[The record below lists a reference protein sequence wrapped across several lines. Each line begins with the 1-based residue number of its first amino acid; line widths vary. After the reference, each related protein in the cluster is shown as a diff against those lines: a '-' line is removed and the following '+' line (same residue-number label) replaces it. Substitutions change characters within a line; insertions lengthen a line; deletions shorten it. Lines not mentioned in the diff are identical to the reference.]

1 METAN
6 QTLDNLA
13 KLKEMFPEVITE
25 SKDENGEIVAAV
37 DAKKLEQLLSTKVID
52 GDESYDFTWVGKKQ
66 AMIEA
71 CKPIRKTLR
80 PCREES
86 VDWENTQNI
95 YIEGDNL
102 DVLKLLQESYLN
114 KVKMIY
120 IDPPYNTGNDSFIY
134 PDDYSTNKDAYD
146 EEVGAIDESGYRMF
160 KNTETNGR
168 FHSSWCS
175 MMYPRL
181 KLARNLLSED
191 GVIFISIDD
200 NEQANLKK
208 ICDEVFG
215 VSNFYGMLIQLKGN
229 TQNDSK
235 SIQKNHEY
243 ILVYTKE
250 NCQLLLTYN
259 NDVPHEVFENSFYL
273 GRDTGASSGHD
284 TLLERTNL
292 GYTIYYYE
300 GTQSGA
306 TGNHNTLL
314 ERTNLG
320 YTIYYYEGTQSGATG
335 NHNTLLERT
344 NLVSKKYPGFNY
356 FENSEKFI
364 HAVAVMDYDA
374 KKITGDSTETDV
386 YTDDKELLSLG
397 YVKIRPPKRKGGKL
411 GCWTWSL
418 SNFKDLWNKNEV
430 LIKKNKNVI
439 KKEFVCEDDIV
450 EINEKKYFIKSNNL
464 PLQSLVKITN
474 SAGTT
479 VLNGND
485 GLMPGIGFNNPKNPE
500 LLKYFMQSYNGKNK
514 RDITILDFFSGSA
527 TTAHAVMQLNAEDGG
542 KRKFIMVQLP
552 EVCDEKSEA
561 YKAGYKNIC
570 EIGKERIRRAG
581 KKIVE
586 ESGKIDLDIGFRVL
600 KLDDGNMKDVYYTP
614 EEYNQKDLVDMASNI
629 KDDRTPEDLLYAC
642 MLEWGLE
649 LSLPHKVQTVAGY
662 NVHIVDEGALVACFD
677 DKISEDAIKQI
688 AELQPLRAVFRD
700 SGFAGD
706 AARVNVGEIFKL
718 KSPNTTIKVL

>member
-1 METAN
+1 MDKMKMETAN
-6 QTLDNLA
+6 KTLENLA

-37 DAKKLEQLLSTKVID
+37 DAKKLEQLLSTKVIE
-52 GDESYDFTWVGKKQ
+52 GDECYDFTWVGKKQ
-66 AMIEA
+66 AMVEA

-86 VDWENTQNI
+86 VDWENTQNL

-134 PDDYSTNKDAYD
+134 PDDYSTNKELYD

-181 KLARNLLSED
+181 KLARNLLTDD

-200 NEQANLKK
+200 HEVDNMKK

-215 VSNFYGMLIQLKGN
+215 KTNFKVIFPRVTKKGG
-229 TQNDSK
+229 K
-235 SIQKNHEY
+235 SSEATAKNHDY
-243 ILVYTKE
+243 VMMYTK
-250 NCQLLLTYN
+250 NKDN
-259 NDVPHEVFENSFYL
+259 ADIIGISHNDEGFCNKDDFFEERGYFKVNQ
-273 GRDTGASSGHD
+273 
-284 TLLERTNL
+284 TL
-292 GYTIYYYE
+292 
-300 GTQSGA
+300 
-306 TGNHNTLL
+306 
-314 ERTNLG
+314 
-320 YTIYYYEGTQSGATG
+320 
-335 NHNTLLERT
+335 
-344 NLVSKKYPGFNY
+344 
-356 FENSEKFI
+356 
-364 HAVAVMDYDA
+364 DYD
-374 KKITGDSTETDV
+374 T
-386 YTDDKELLSLG
+386 LG
-397 YVKIRPPKRKGGKL
+397 YVY
-411 GCWTWSL
+411 SL
-418 SNFKDLWNKNEV
+418 DYPIEINGVEYFAGSVSRQEYEER
-430 LIKKNKNVI
+430 
-439 KKEFVCEDDIV
+439 KKEKPVNGYRWRWSKELFEFGYKNDFIIV
-450 EINEKKYFIKSNNL
+450 KGKRIYTKTYQN
-464 PLQSLVKITN
+464 VKIEN
-474 SAGTT
+474 
-479 VLNGND
+479 
-485 GLMPGIGFNNPKNPE
+485 I
-500 LLKYFMQSYNGKNK
+500 NGKYEIISINRTKPLSTLEFTDNK
-514 RDITILDFFSGSA
+514 YSNDNATKDIAEILGKGFFDYTKPVKLVNQLQKIVNTKQFTILDFFSGSA

-586 ESGKIDLDIGFRVL
+586 ETGKKDLDIGFRVL
-600 KLDDGNMKDVYYTP
+600 KLDESNMKDVYFTP
-614 EEYNQKDLVDMASNI
+614 EEYKQTDLVDMVSNI
-629 KDDRTPEDLLYAC
+629 KEDRTPEDLLYAC

-649 LSLPHKVQTVAGY
+649 LSLPHKVENIAGY
-662 NVHIVDEGALVACFD
+662 NVHIVNDGDLIACFD
-677 DKISEDAIKQI
+677 NRISEEAIKQI
-688 AELQPLRAVFRD
+688 AEMKPLRAVFRD
-700 SGFAGD
+700 SSFATD

>member
-1 METAN
+1 MDKMKMETAN
-6 QTLDNLA
+6 KTLENLA

-37 DAKKLEQLLSTKVID
+37 DAKKLEQLLSTKVIE
-52 GDESYDFTWVGKKQ
+52 GDECYDFTWVGKKQ
-66 AMIEA
+66 AMVEA

-86 VDWENTQNI
+86 VDWENTQNL

-134 PDDYSTNKDAYD
+134 PDDYSTNKELYD

-200 NEQANLKK
+200 NEVDNMKK

-215 VSNFYGMLIQLKGN
+215 EGNFIAQFVWQK
-229 TQNDSK
+229 K
-235 SIQKNHEY
+235 SSGGQHANNVLDFHEY
-243 ILVYTKE
+243 ILAYTKNIHKNIELLVNRNEKQKESFTLSDEHEKTRGKYLLSPLKSWLDYRPTLIYDIVCPDGSKLNTQWVCAETTYKQLKDDDRIVFKQNQKGEWSIYKKQYSEE
-250 NCQLLLTYN
+250 NGGLVKPASIITEYGQTQN
-259 NDVPHEVFENSFYL
+259 
-273 GRDTGASSGHD
+273 GKRD
-284 TLLERTNL
+284 
-292 GYTIYYYE
+292 I
-300 GTQSGA
+300 
-306 TGNHNTLL
+306 
-314 ERTNLG
+314 
-320 YTIYYYEGTQSGATG
+320 
-335 NHNTLLERT
+335 
-344 NLVSKKYPGFNY
+344 
-356 FENSEKFI
+356 
-364 HAVAVMDYDA
+364 
-374 KKITGDSTETDV
+374 
-386 YTDDKELLSLG
+386 KELFDGFDVMSFPKP
-397 YVKIRPPKRKGGKL
+397 VK
-411 GCWTWSL
+411 
-418 SNFKDLWNKNEV
+418 
-430 LIKKNKNVI
+430 
-439 KKEFVCEDDIV
+439 
-450 EINEKKYFIKSNNL
+450 
-464 PLQSLVKITN
+464 
-474 SAGTT
+474 
-479 VLNGND
+479 
-485 GLMPGIGFNNPKNPE
+485 
-500 LLKYFMQSYNGKNK
+500 LLKYLISMLNK
-514 RDITILDFFSGSA
+514 DSIILDFFSGSA

-586 ESGKIDLDIGFRVL
+586 ETGKTDLDIGFRVL
-600 KLDDGNMKDVYYTP
+600 KLDESNMKDVYFTP
-614 EEYNQKDLVDMASNI
+614 EEYKQTDLVDMVSNI
-629 KDDRTPEDLLYAC
+629 KEDRTPEDLLYAC

-649 LSLPHKVQTVAGY
+649 LSLPHKVQKIAGFD
-662 NVHIVDEGALVACFD
+662 VHIVNNGDLVACFA
-677 DKISEDAIKQI
+677 DKISEEAIKQI
-688 AELQPLRAVFRD
+688 AEMKPLRAVFRD
-700 SGFAGD
+700 SSFATD

>member
-1 METAN
+1 MDKMKMETAN

-52 GDESYDFTWVGKKQ
+52 GDECYDFTWVGKKQ
-66 AMIEA
+66 AIVEA

-86 VDWENTQNI
+86 VDWENTQNL

-120 IDPPYNTGNDSFIY
+120 IDPPYNTGKDSFIY

-160 KNTETNGR
+160 KNSEANGR

-191 GVIFISIDD
+191 GGIFISIDD
-200 NEQANLKK
+200 NEYANLKK

-215 VSNFYGMLIQLKGN
+215 VRNFVGCIVRATGTTTGQDANRIGSSLDYLLCY
-229 TQNDSK
+229 TK
-235 SIQKNHEY
+235 SILFELQGIELSDDDLNRFKEKDEKGAYSYLQLRKTGNADRREDRPLMYYPVISPNGDEVYPIGPTGYQSRWRVAKNTYEELCKNNM
-243 ILVYTKE
+243 ILWKDNKGGILQPYVKYYAEGRTKQISNLWNDIDGNKKGSIE
-250 NCQLLLTYN
+250 LKQTIGEKVFDNPKPISFIRKIMNISKVTN
-259 NDVPHEVFENSFYL
+259 ND
-273 GRDTGASSGHD
+273 
-284 TLLERTNL
+284 
-292 GYTIYYYE
+292 
-300 GTQSGA
+300 
-306 TGNHNTLL
+306 
-314 ERTNLG
+314 
-320 YTIYYYEGTQSGATG
+320 
-335 NHNTLLERT
+335 
-344 NLVSKKYPGFNY
+344 
-356 FENSEKFI
+356 
-364 HAVAVMDYDA
+364 
-374 KKITGDSTETDV
+374 
-386 YTDDKELLSLG
+386 
-397 YVKIRPPKRKGGKL
+397 
-411 GCWTWSL
+411 
-418 SNFKDLWNKNEV
+418 
-430 LIKKNKNVI
+430 
-439 KKEFVCEDDIV
+439 IV
-450 EINEKKYFIKSNNL
+450 
-464 PLQSLVKITN
+464 
-474 SAGTT
+474 
-479 VLNGND
+479 
-485 GLMPGIGFNNPKNPE
+485 
-500 LLKYFMQSYNGKNK
+500 
-514 RDITILDFFSGSA
+514 LDFFSGSA

-586 ESGKIDLDIGFRVL
+586 ESGKKDLDIGFRVL
-600 KLDDGNMKDVYYTP
+600 KLADGNMKDVYYTP

-662 NVHIVDEGALVACFD
+662 NVHIVDDGALVACFD

-688 AELQPLRAVFRD
+688 AELKPLRAVFRD

>member
-1 METAN
+1 MDKMKMETAN

-25 SKDENGEIVAAV
+25 SKDENGEIVAAI
-37 DAKKLEQLLSTKVID
+37 DAKKLEQLLSTKVIE

-86 VDWENTQNI
+86 VDWENTQNL

-200 NEQANLKK
+200 NEVDNMRKM
-208 ICDEVFG
+208 CDEVFG
-215 VSNFYGMLIQLKGN
+215 KDNFRNQLLVRRRI
-229 TQNDSK
+229 K
-235 SIQKNHEY
+235 SLNVQFAENGLNSFNVAFEY
-243 ILVYTKE
+243 VLVYSKNKEFLFKPLRLTKSQFSE
-250 NCQLLLTYN
+250 KGSWN
-259 NDVPHEVFENSFYL
+259 VFWSNADRPSMRYDIL
-273 GRDTGASSGHD
+273 GFTPKTGQWRWQKELAEEAVQNYKNYEQNFSNIS
-284 TLLERTNL
+284 LEDYWRNTGEKLRFIRRIPN
-292 GYTIYYYE
+292 
-300 GTQSGA
+300 A
-306 TGNHNTLL
+306 TGKNGGVQYWVGPQETSL
-314 ERTNLG
+314 RTSNW
-320 YTIYYYEGTQSGATG
+320 TDIE
-335 NHNTLLERT
+335 
-344 NLVSKKYPGFNY
+344 VSQ
-356 FENSEKFI
+356 I
-364 HAVAVMDYDA
+364 A
-374 KKITGDSTETDV
+374 
-386 YTDDKELLSLG
+386 
-397 YVKIRPPKRKGGKL
+397 
-411 GCWTWSL
+411 
-418 SNFKDLWNKNEV
+418 
-430 LIKKNKNVI
+430 
-439 KKEFVCEDDIV
+439 KEFDIP
-450 EINEKKYFIKSNNL
+450 F
-464 PLQSLVKITN
+464 
-474 SAGTT
+474 
-479 VLNGND
+479 D
-485 GLMPGIGFNNPKNPE
+485 NPKNINLMVE
-500 LLKYFMQSYNGKNK
+500 FVKSLFN
-514 RDITILDFFSGSA
+514 DDFIILDFFSGSA

-552 EVCDEKSEA
+552 EICDEKSEA

-649 LSLPHKVQTVAGY
+649 LSLPHKVQTIAGY
-662 NVHIVDEGALVACFD
+662 NVHIVDDGALVACFD
-677 DKISEDAIKQI
+677 DRISEDAIKQI

>member
-1 METAN
+1 MDKMKMETAN
-6 QTLDNLA
+6 KTLENLA

-25 SKDENGEIVAAV
+25 SKDENGGIVAAV
-37 DAKKLEQLLSTKVID
+37 DAKKLEQLLSTKVIE
-52 GDESYDFTWVGKKQ
+52 GDECYDFTWVGKKQ
-66 AMIEA
+66 AMVEA

-86 VDWENTQNI
+86 VDWENTQNL

-134 PDDYSTNKDAYD
+134 PDDYSTNKELYD

-181 KLARNLLSED
+181 KLARNLLTDD

-200 NEQANLKK
+200 HEVDNMKK

-215 VSNFYGMLIQLKGN
+215 KTNFKVIFPRVTKKGG
-229 TQNDSK
+229 K
-235 SIQKNHEY
+235 SSEATAKNHDY
-243 ILVYTKE
+243 VMMYTK
-250 NCQLLLTYN
+250 NKDN
-259 NDVPHEVFENSFYL
+259 ADIIGISHNDEGFCNKDDFFEERGYFKVNQ
-273 GRDTGASSGHD
+273 
-284 TLLERTNL
+284 TL
-292 GYTIYYYE
+292 
-300 GTQSGA
+300 
-306 TGNHNTLL
+306 
-314 ERTNLG
+314 
-320 YTIYYYEGTQSGATG
+320 
-335 NHNTLLERT
+335 
-344 NLVSKKYPGFNY
+344 
-356 FENSEKFI
+356 
-364 HAVAVMDYDA
+364 DYD
-374 KKITGDSTETDV
+374 T
-386 YTDDKELLSLG
+386 LG
-397 YVKIRPPKRKGGKL
+397 YVY
-411 GCWTWSL
+411 SL
-418 SNFKDLWNKNEV
+418 DYPIEINGVEYFAGSVSRQEYEER
-430 LIKKNKNVI
+430 
-439 KKEFVCEDDIV
+439 KKEKPVNGYRWRWSKELFEFGYKNDFIIV
-450 EINEKKYFIKSNNL
+450 KGKRIYTKTYQN
-464 PLQSLVKITN
+464 VKIEN
-474 SAGTT
+474 
-479 VLNGND
+479 
-485 GLMPGIGFNNPKNPE
+485 I
-500 LLKYFMQSYNGKNK
+500 NGKYEIISINRTKPLSTLEFTDNK
-514 RDITILDFFSGSA
+514 YSNDNATKDIAEILGKGFFDYTKPVKLVNQLQKIVNTKQFTILDFFSGSA

-586 ESGKIDLDIGFRVL
+586 ETGKKDLDIGFRVL
-600 KLDDGNMKDVYYTP
+600 KLDESNMKDVYFTP
-614 EEYNQKDLVDMASNI
+614 EEYKQTDLVDMVSNI
-629 KDDRTPEDLLYAC
+629 KEDRTPEDLLYAC

-649 LSLPHKVQTVAGY
+649 LSLPHKVENIAGY
-662 NVHIVDEGALVACFD
+662 NVHIVNDGDLIACFD
-677 DKISEDAIKQI
+677 NRISEEAIKQI
-688 AELQPLRAVFRD
+688 AEMKPLRAVFRD
-700 SGFAGD
+700 SSFATD